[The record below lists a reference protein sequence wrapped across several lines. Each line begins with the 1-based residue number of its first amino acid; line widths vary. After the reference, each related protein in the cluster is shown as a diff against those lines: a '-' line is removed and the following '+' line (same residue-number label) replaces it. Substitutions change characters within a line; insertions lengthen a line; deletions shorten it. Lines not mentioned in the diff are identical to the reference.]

1 MWNQTMHIWLGV
13 DFPTTFSCRGNSK
26 QKKMPDFV
34 ARSLTQED
42 GGSWYKLIA
51 IVTDVGQD
59 VNEGFDGVE
68 HV

>member
-1 MWNQTMHIWLGV
+1 
-13 DFPTTFSCRGNSK
+13 
-26 QKKMPDFV
+26 MPDFV